1 MARTLPKPAASR
13 KAATRSSAPAVKHAA
28 TPAVG
33 ARHRAAPIAMPKLVR
48 DRFTLPQADHDRI
61 AALKARMRAI
71 GYPTK
76 KNALLRVGLLM
87 LSALSDDTLR
97 QLLDQLPPAKP
108 PKAPRAIRR
117 SKRAPD

>member
-1 MARTLPKPAASR
+1 MDRSLPKSTVIRASSARSSTAGAKRAA
-13 KAATRSSAPAVKHAA
+13 KPKVGTRSK
-28 TPAVG
+28 
-33 ARHRAAPIAMPKLVR
+33 AAPIATPKLVR
-48 DRFTLPQADHDRI
+48 DRFTLPQADYDRI
-61 AALKARMRAI
+61 GALKARMRDL
-71 GYPTK
+71 GHPTR

-108 PKAPRAIRR
+108 PKASRR

>member
-1 MARTLPKPAASR
+1 
-13 KAATRSSAPAVKHAA
+13 
-28 TPAVG
+28 
-33 ARHRAAPIAMPKLVR
+33 LVR

-61 AALKARMRAI
+61 AALKARMRDI
-71 GYPTK
+71 GCPTK

-108 PKAPRAIRR
+108 PRTSMHR

>member
-1 MARTLPKPAASR
+1 MARSLPKSTAAR
-13 KAATRSSAPAVKHAA
+13 KTAPSSAPAARHAA
-28 TPAVG
+28 TPAASARGG
-33 ARHRAAPIAMPKLVR
+33 AASIAKPKLVR

-61 AALKARMRAI
+61 AALKARMRNI

-108 PKAPRAIRR
+108 ERKPIRR
-117 SKRAPD
+117 SRRAPD